1 MNTYKMI
8 YTRDKGYYMRKKGT
22 SFVWFFLLFFCLVG
36 SSTAKKVVYW
46 GSALN
51 PESMDPAQAWDD
63 ISVFFA
69 SNIFETLVRLNPET
83 FDLEPSLAL
92 SWEAKNQGKMWVFKL
107 RKNVKF
113 HDGTDFNA
121 QAVVFSFQRQ
131 LDKDF
136 KFRYFDFLPFEE
148 IFKNI
153 KSVVTIDPYT
163 VVFHLHDS
171 FYPFLSILSSS
182 GASIISPTAA
192 KKYKAK
198 FCQNPV
204 GTGPFRLK
212 SWDKPDRIIL
222 EANSEYWKGKAGF
235 DEFVYKV
242 IPKYDQLHKLFR
254 QGDIDILDSISIS
267 RTVGLKNVQWATIHK
282 IPALSVNYI
291 SFNYKNRYL
300 QNENIRRAIKY
311 VWDDRILKY
320 VFQDFVLSLNSVI
333 PKGIPGYRDILG
345 KNEFSISKSRSILE
359 KEKINEKIKLTFVL
373 PSASSLDRH
382 TVQLFSRNL
391 NRVGIELDIQ
401 SVSNEEYKKKIKNGQ
416 FDLTISGWIADYPD
430 AHNILSALFNAQLQE
445 GGFANLSGYKD
456 KELRESIKKI
466 AIESN
471 VWKRESMIEG
481 IVRIIDKKTL
491 CIPVYQRTYV
501 LIYNN
506 KRIEKVGMS
515 AHGNIALYDIIKK

>member
-1 MNTYKMI
+1 MI
-8 YTRDKGYYMRKKGT
+8 KKGIST
-22 SFVWFFLLFFCLVG
+22 VLFFILFFYSMGV
-36 SSTAKKVVYW
+36 SSAKKVVYW
-46 GSALN
+46 GSAFN
-51 PESMDPAQAWDD
+51 PETMDPAQAWDD
-63 ISVFFA
+63 VSVFFA

-83 FDLEPSLAL
+83 FDFEPSLAL
-92 SWEAKNQGKMWVFKL
+92 SWEAKNQGKMWIFKL

-121 QAVVFSFQRQ
+121 RAVVFSFQRQ

-136 KFRYFDFLPFEE
+136 KFRYYDFLPFEE

-153 KSVVTIDPYT
+153 KSVVMVDPYT

-182 GASIISPTAA
+182 GASIISPAAA
-192 KKYKAK
+192 KKYQAK
-198 FCQNPV
+198 FFQNPV
-204 GTGPFRLK
+204 GTGPFMLK
-212 SWDKPDRIIL
+212 SWEGSERIIL
-222 EANSEYWKGKAGF
+222 EVNPEYWKGKAGF

-282 IPALSVNYI
+282 APALSVNFI
-291 SFNYKNRYL
+291 VFNYKNRYL

-320 VFQDFVLSLNSVI
+320 VFQDFVVSLNSVI

-345 KNEFSISKSRSILE
+345 KKEFSISKSRDILD
-359 KEKINEKIKLTFVL
+359 KEKINKKIKLIFVVQNTSTL
-373 PSASSLDRH
+373 ERQ

-401 SVSNEEYKKKIKNGQ
+401 SLSSEEYKKKIEKGH
-416 FDLTISGWIADYPD
+416 FDLAISGWIADYPD
-430 AHNILSALFNAQLQE
+430 SHNILSALFNAQLQE
-445 GGFANLSGYKD
+445 SGWANLSGYKD
-456 KELRESIKKI
+456 KGLRKSLNQI

-471 VWKRESMIEG
+471 VWTRKSMIEG
-481 IVRIIDKKTL
+481 IIRIIDEKTL
-491 CIPVYQRTYV
+491 CIPIYQKTYV

-515 AHGNIALYDIIKK
+515 PHGNIALFDIIKK